1 MKYMIVGKPEIARG
15 LLAHIYIV
23 ISFPVHYSIDLQ
35 LLIGC
40 NIGFP
45 LYFKPLQRRT
55 LYLCFELTSPNLN
68 FHKTF

>member
-1 MKYMIVGKPEIARG
+1 MIVGKPEMARG
-15 LLAHIYIV
+15 LLAHICIE

-40 NIGFP
+40 NIGLQ

-55 LYLCFELTSPNLN
+55 LYLGFELTSPNLN
-68 FHKTF
+68 FDKTF

>member
-1 MKYMIVGKPEIARG
+1 MFVGKPEMARG
-15 LLAHIYIV
+15 LLAHIGIV
-23 ISFPVHYSIDLQ
+23 IFFPVHYSIDVQ

-45 LYFKPLQRRT
+45 LYFTPLQHRT

>member
-1 MKYMIVGKPEIARG
+1 MIVGKPEMARG
-15 LLAHIYIV
+15 LLAHIWKIV

-45 LYFKPLQRRT
+45 LYVKPLQRVE
-55 LYLCFELTSPNLN
+55 LYIYVSITSPNLN
-68 FHKTF
+68 FHKMF